1 MRKCE
6 VIQIK
11 LLWNFIQITLRH
23 GYSPVNFLLHIFK
36 TSFPKNT
43 SKSYWKR
50 ILFIR
55 NEWNS
60 VYYTEYD
67 KPITRF
73 FHKQSQ
79 AEIGK
84 NLQKS

>member
-1 MRKCE
+1 MKYE
-6 VIQIK
+6 Q
-11 LLWNFIQITLRH
+11 
-23 GYSPVNFLLHIFK
+23 
-36 TSFPKNT
+36 
-43 SKSYWKR
+43 SYWKS

-84 NLQKS
+84 NLKKS

>member
-1 MRKCE
+1 M
-6 VIQIK
+6 
-11 LLWNFIQITLRH
+11 
-23 GYSPVNFLLHIFK
+23 K

-43 SKSYWKR
+43 SEWLLQNMKYEQSYWKS

-67 KPITRF
+67 KSITRF
-73 FHKQSQ
+73 FYMESQ

-84 NLQKS
+84 NLKKS

>member
-1 MRKCE
+1 M
-6 VIQIK
+6 
-11 LLWNFIQITLRH
+11 
-23 GYSPVNFLLHIFK
+23 K

-43 SKSYWKR
+43 SEWLLQNMKYEQSYWKS